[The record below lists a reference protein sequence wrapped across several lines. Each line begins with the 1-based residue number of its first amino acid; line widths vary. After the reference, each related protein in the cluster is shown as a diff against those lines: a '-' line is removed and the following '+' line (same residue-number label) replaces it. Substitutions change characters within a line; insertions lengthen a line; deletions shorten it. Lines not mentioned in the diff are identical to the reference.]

1 MESVQNARAGQMIV
15 YVMKT
20 LDSPTMLL
28 TYKHWLAVVV
38 KWAVFPQVW
47 EITMMF
53 NPCLLTRDK
62 KRSCMY
68 VYVCVHLR
76 QHLVAA
82 GIMTVEVMNSD

>member
-68 VYVCVHLR
+68 VYVCVYLH
-76 QHLVAA
+76 QHFIAA
-82 GIMTVEVMNSD
+82 VIMIVDVMNSD